1 MNSRSKNLTKYVL
14 PTVIGNCCFFLFTII
29 DGIFVGHGVGTDALG
44 AVNLVMPFVMT
55 VNALFMLTTI
65 GGITVTAIR
74 LGRGDHAGA
83 NQAFM
88 HSLTGTLALAI
99 LLCLAGTLLS
109 TPLTCLLGADN
120 TYFDMVRDY
129 LFWYSLFIIPSGLS
143 VTLQG
148 FCRNDGAPVLVS
160 AAVIVSTVCNIFGD
174 WLFVFPLNM
183 GLKGAAIATG
193 ISQTIALGVVLLHY
207 IKKSGRLQFHSFH
220 PDFSLYRKIAGR
232 GLPETVAQFATPVA
246 TLCTNHVLLIY
257 LGSIAVNAYSIICY
271 VASFSVAIFFGTAG
285 GLQPLFGQNYGAK
298 NEKELKFY
306 FHAGVVINLVS
317 SVLITILLFFVGDT
331 VCALFGADT
340 ETLRCTVE
348 NMPYYSWGFILASL
362 NTLISAYLYSTK
374 RTKEALTLNVCRSF
388 LCNTLV
394 ILALPAVF
402 GASAVWLT
410 FGVYE
415 TLTLGIAYALYRY
428 SERNGVVFR

>member
-1 MNSRSKNLTKYVL
+1 M
-14 PTVIGNCCFFLFTII
+14 
-29 DGIFVGHGVGTDALG
+29 
-44 AVNLVMPFVMT
+44 
-55 VNALFMLTTI
+55 
-65 GGITVTAIR
+65 
-74 LGRGDHAGA
+74 
-83 NQAFM
+83 
-88 HSLTGTLALAI
+88 
-99 LLCLAGTLLS
+99 
-109 TPLTCLLGADN
+109 
-120 TYFDMVRDY
+120 
-129 LFWYSLFIIPSGLS
+129 
-143 VTLQG
+143 
-148 FCRNDGAPVLVS
+148 
-160 AAVIVSTVCNIFGD
+160 
-174 WLFVFPLNM
+174 
-183 GLKGAAIATG
+183 
-193 ISQTIALGVVLLHY
+193 
-207 IKKSGRLQFHSFH
+207 
-220 PDFSLYRKIAGR
+220 
-232 GLPETVAQFATPVA
+232 
-246 TLCTNHVLLIY
+246 
-257 LGSIAVNAYSIICY
+257 
-271 VASFSVAIFFGTAG
+271 AIFFGTAG

>member
-88 HSLTGTLALAI
+88 HSLTGTLAL
-99 LLCLAGTLLS
+99 
-109 TPLTCLLGADN
+109 
-120 TYFDMVRDY
+120 
-129 LFWYSLFIIPSGLS
+129 
-143 VTLQG
+143 
-148 FCRNDGAPVLVS
+148 
-160 AAVIVSTVCNIFGD
+160 
-174 WLFVFPLNM
+174 
-183 GLKGAAIATG
+183 
-193 ISQTIALGVVLLHY
+193 
-207 IKKSGRLQFHSFH
+207 
-220 PDFSLYRKIAGR
+220 
-232 GLPETVAQFATPVA
+232 
-246 TLCTNHVLLIY
+246 
-257 LGSIAVNAYSIICY
+257 
-271 VASFSVAIFFGTAG
+271 
-285 GLQPLFGQNYGAK
+285 
-298 NEKELKFY
+298 
-306 FHAGVVINLVS
+306 
-317 SVLITILLFFVGDT
+317 
-331 VCALFGADT
+331 
-340 ETLRCTVE
+340 
-348 NMPYYSWGFILASL
+348 
-362 NTLISAYLYSTK
+362 
-374 RTKEALTLNVCRSF
+374 
-388 LCNTLV
+388 
-394 ILALPAVF
+394 PAVF